1 MFDILSRSFGHA
13 TRIEI
18 PVNATIPAST
28 PKSSGSAPLYRLAA
42 SAVAAYRRQ
51 RRRSA
56 AIAELRKLSDHML
69 KDIGLLRDDIPTVVD
84 AMLARADQRSNGDP
98 ALNDVEWRNG
108 AQAWKSP
115 NASGND
121 NRPDLAA

>member
-1 MFDILSRSFGHA
+1 MFDILARSFGHA